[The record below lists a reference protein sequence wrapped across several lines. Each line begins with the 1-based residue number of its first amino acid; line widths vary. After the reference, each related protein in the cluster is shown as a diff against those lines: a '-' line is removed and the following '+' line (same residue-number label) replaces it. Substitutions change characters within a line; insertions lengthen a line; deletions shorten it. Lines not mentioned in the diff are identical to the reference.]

1 MMRKGSRQS
10 SIGMNSPIRNQ
21 SVFTNI
27 LENVGFQTD
36 LKSNP
41 TSPLKSIIEIRNL
54 KTNSVQETLIC
65 KFIKIL
71 LNCNQEDQNCC
82 IIVIGD
88 STAIVHFI
96 LINVDL
102 NDLILG
108 HWYRFENIRSK
119 MVNGFIY
126 IVSDPFEFKH
136 IEPDDPIVDQP
147 INFNLNISN
156 IEYQQYYY
164 S

>member
-41 TSPLKSIIEIRNL
+41 TSPLKSIIEI
-54 KTNSVQETLIC
+54 
-65 KFIKIL
+65 
-71 LNCNQEDQNCC
+71 
-82 IIVIGD
+82 
-88 STAIVHFI
+88 
-96 LINVDL
+96 VDL